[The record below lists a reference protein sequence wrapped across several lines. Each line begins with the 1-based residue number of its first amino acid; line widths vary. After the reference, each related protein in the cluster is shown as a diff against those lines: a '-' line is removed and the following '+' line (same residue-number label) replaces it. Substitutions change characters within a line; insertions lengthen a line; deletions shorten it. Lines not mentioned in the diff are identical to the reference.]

1 VTYQWDAET
10 ELLAAR
16 LGEVRGSVRGT
27 AAEGLYEGPN
37 ACGLTPAVSGSIEL
51 EGRDGSW
58 LTLDVRNGRIEGI
71 AVAVWPRI
79 VRRPDLRAPTRA
91 EYVHEMVRVGRSEAA
106 VSSLEISARL
116 VAEVADGCRTVHLS
130 LARPTRV
137 SDSRVNRARALHAVR
152 IARDVL
158 LEVDATARL
167 AGLWLLNVPPDSVP
181 IQ

>member
-1 VTYQWDAET
+1 PFHPRPRSNDAAIAPYRLHALRTQGAHGAGPRQPGAEGTDMCFPIECSPSESLPRSVTYQWDAET

-91 EYVHEMVRVGRSEAA
+91 EYVH
-106 VSSLEISARL
+106 
-116 VAEVADGCRTVHLS
+116 
-130 LARPTRV
+130 
-137 SDSRVNRARALHAVR
+137 
-152 IARDVL
+152 
-158 LEVDATARL
+158 
-167 AGLWLLNVPPDSVP
+167 
-181 IQ
+181 